1 MDMNPKIQTLFKTRD
16 EAVAK
21 NDKYLFLSTQL
32 KEIDGS
38 SSIGYLDTDH
48 MTTTI
53 LHAHKHDHE
62 PNVWIV
68 FVREDYFTK
77 SDLSHSNYLLYK
89 ITDIR
94 GDFTVTDIRW

>member
-21 NDKYLFLSTQL
+21 KDKSLFLSTQL

-38 SSIGYLDTDH
+38 SSGGYLDTDH

-53 LHAHKHDHE
+53 LHVHKHDRE

-68 FVREDYFTK
+68 FVREDFFTK
-77 SDLSHSNYLLYK
+77 SDFSHSGYLLY
-89 ITDIR
+89 
-94 GDFTVTDIRW
+94 TVTANPDGLIISDIRW